1 MTTYVAL
8 LRAVNVGGRTVAMA
22 DLRRAF
28 AAAGFDDAR
37 TYLQSGNVIFGASGS
52 ATSVAARVRRG
63 LEAELG
69 PGMGV
74 LLYTPAQL
82 GALIRRNPLAGRDPA
97 TLHVTFLGTAPAP
110 AKVRALDPDG
120 FAPDLFRISGRHV
133 YIHCP
138 NGYGRSK
145 LTNAFF
151 ERKLGVMATTRNL
164 RTVTTLATM

>member
-8 LRAVNVGGRTVAMA
+8 LRAVNVGARTVPMA
-22 DLRRAF
+22 ELRRAF
-28 AAAGFDDAR
+28 VDMGYDDVQ
-37 TYLQSGNVIFGASGS
+37 TYIQSGNVVFGASGS

-69 PGMGV
+69 PGIGV
-74 LLYTPAQL
+74 VLHTPAQL
-82 GALIRRNPLAGRDPA
+82 GAVVRRNPLASHEPG
-97 TLHVTFLGTAPAP
+97 TLHVTFLGSTPAA

-120 FAPDLFRISGRHV
+120 FAPDVYRISGRHV
-133 YIHCP
+133 YLHCP